1 MDIYKLKFTKL
12 QSGIFRLLCIKAGE
26 ALTQGQIA
34 RLLHVSPTAVSKA
47 LAGLNNLVTIEKST
61 LANFVKLKD
70 TKNVTAHK
78 RAENLKL
85 LIESGFE
92 EEILER
98 FPGTTIVL
106 FGSFSRGEDTVDS
119 DIDIAVIGAKE
130 KRINVEKYEKILERS
145 ITIQFFITIKNK
157 HLKQS
162 ILNGI
167 TLQGA
172 VELSRTTR

>member
-1 MDIYKLKFTKL
+1 MDIYTYRFTKL
-12 QSGIFRLLCIKAGE
+12 QASIFRLLCIKAGE

-34 RLLHVSPTAVSKA
+34 RLLEVSPTAVGKA
-47 LAGLNNLVTIEKST
+47 LAGLNEAVTIKKSP
-61 LANFVKLKD
+61 LANFVELKD
-70 TKNVTAHK
+70 SADVIAQK

-85 LIESGFE
+85 LVDSG
-92 EEILER
+92 LEKELQQQ

-119 DIDIAVIGAKE
+119 DIDITIIGAKE
-130 KRINVEKYEKILERS
+130 KRMNIEKYEKILERP
-145 ITIQFFITIKNK
+145 ITIQFFTSIKNK
-157 HLKQS
+157 NLKQS

-172 VELSRTTR
+172 VEL